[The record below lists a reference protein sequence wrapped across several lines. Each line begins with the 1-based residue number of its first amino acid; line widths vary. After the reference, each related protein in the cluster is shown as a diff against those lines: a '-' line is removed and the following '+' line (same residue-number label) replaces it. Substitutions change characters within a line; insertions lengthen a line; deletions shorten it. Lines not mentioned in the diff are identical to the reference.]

1 MSNTYSPNISAELIP
16 FPIFIYDLI
25 EKRIIY
31 ANGELENLS
40 GYSSQEIQT
49 KGIDYFHTLN
59 QQKNDNN
66 SPSCLLELDKLKPNE
81 RFSCAARM
89 QDRAGRHLILKIT
102 FTAYQF
108 KSDNEIIQVLGVVEN
123 ITQSV
128 ASNKRLE
135 ERLDA
140 ACKRAESANRV
151 KSLFLANMSHEI
163 RTPMNALMGMCELLH
178 ETSLDEEQLEY
189 LVTIK
194 NSGRNLLNLLN
205 DILDLSKIEANKLE
219 IDSVSFNL
227 HQWLQETLALF
238 SSKIYAKQLEFI
250 CDEDENLPLIIE
262 SDPNR
267 LRQILINL
275 LSNAVKFTMSGEIV
289 VSVSLAEQFSDGS
302 AELKFSILD
311 TGLGISEDKL
321 NYIFDAFNQ
330 GSHSTARN
338 FGGTGLGLTITKHLA
353 KMMGGDL
360 TVKSELGKGST
371 FTFTVKVNSFSLAP
385 VPLIDWNKE
394 KHALVI
400 ENPMTFSGLAAKLK
414 RLEVPTVF
422 AHTVDKALSL
432 LEYDINV
439 FGVVFIDAQWSMSQV
454 DGMADKII
462 DLVNDYHLP
471 LIIINSLG
479 KTESY
484 SRKLKFPAVR
494 LFKPFMFHQL
504 REKLDQVLQSDREN
518 TYLVPG
524 NKSTNLE
531 EN

>member
-1 MSNTYSPNISAELIP
+1 MSNTNSPNISAELIP
-16 FPIFIYDLI
+16 LAVFIYDLI

-31 ANGELENLS
+31 VNGELENLS
-40 GYSSQEIQT
+40 GYSFPEIQA
-49 KGIDYFHTLN
+49 KGMEVFPALN

-66 SPSCLLELDKLKPNE
+66 SPSCLLELDKLKPGE
-81 RFSCAARM
+81 RYSYAAHM
-89 QDRAGRHLILKIT
+89 QDRGGHHLNLTIT

-108 KSDNEIIQVLGVVEN
+108 KSDNEIIKVLAVVEDN
-123 ITQSV
+123 TLSV
-128 ASNKRLE
+128 ESNKRLAE
-135 ERLDA
+135 SLDA
-140 ACKRAESANRV
+140 ASKKAESANRV

-189 LVTIK
+189 LITIK

-219 IDSVSFNL
+219 IDSVSFNF

-275 LSNAVKFTMSGEIV
+275 LSNAVKFTMNGEIAV
-289 VSVSLAEQFSDGS
+289 AVSLEEQFLDGS

-311 TGLGISEDKL
+311 TGLGIPEEKL
-321 NYIFDAFNQ
+321 DYIFDAFNQ
-330 GSHSTARN
+330 GGHSTARN

-371 FTFTVKVNSFSLAP
+371 FTFTVKVNSITLAP

-400 ENPMTFSGLAAKLK
+400 EAPMTFSCLAAKLK
-414 RLEVPTVF
+414 QLEIPTVY
-422 AHTVDKALSL
+422 AHTVDRALNL
-432 LEYDINV
+432 LAYEIND
-439 FGVVFIDAQWSMSQV
+439 FGVVFIDAQWSTSQD
-454 DGMADKII
+454 DGMAEKII
-462 DLVNDYHLP
+462 DLVNDHHLP

-484 SRKLKFPAVR
+484 YRKLKFSAVR

-504 REKLDQVLQSDREN
+504 REKLVQVLQSDREN
-518 TYLVPG
+518 TFLVPG